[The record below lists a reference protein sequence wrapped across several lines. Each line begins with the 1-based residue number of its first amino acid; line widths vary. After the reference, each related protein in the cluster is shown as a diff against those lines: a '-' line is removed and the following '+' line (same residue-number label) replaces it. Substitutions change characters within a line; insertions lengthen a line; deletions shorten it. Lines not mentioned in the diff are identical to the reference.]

1 MNGLWQDLS
10 ELKFL
15 RQELRKRMDQ
25 QTLHLRK
32 LSGSKAAFKT
42 FVEETI
48 EAGGQEMLD
57 YQTLPRGVSLVT
69 FPTRRTALEAL
80 TLLQSQLDTPAPQF
94 RFDMIQS

>member
-1 MNGLWQDLS
+1 
-10 ELKFL
+10 
-15 RQELRKRMDQ
+15 
-25 QTLHLRK
+25 
-32 LSGSKAAFKT
+32 
-42 FVEETI
+42 
-48 EAGGQEMLD
+48 MLD

>member
-1 MNGLWQDLS
+1 MNGVWQDLS
-10 ELKFL
+10 VLKFL

-80 TLLQSQLDTPAPQF
+80 TLLQSQLDTPAPHF